1 MVGLLCRASAEG
13 RLVARATREWRQ
25 TVDLGRLDMR
35 DTIMEAIGIEVA
47 ELSAER
53 VVATMP
59 VHGPTK
65 QPFGVLHGGASVVLA
80 ETVASLGTYNL
91 IDQESQLAMGLEIN
105 ANHIRAKSE
114 GLVTAVGTPLHTGR
128 KVMVWDVRI
137 TDEDDKL
144 ICVSRC
150 TVAVVP
156 K

>member
-1 MVGLLCRASAEG
+1 
-13 RLVARATREWRQ
+13 
-25 TVDLGRLDMR
+25 
-35 DTIMEAIGIEVA
+35 
-47 ELSAER
+47 
-53 VVATMP
+53 MP

-91 IDQESQLAMGLEIN
+91 IDRESQLAMGLEIN
-105 ANHIRAKSE
+105 ANHIRAKND
-114 GLVTAVGTPLHTGR
+114 GLVTAVGTPLHRGR
-128 KVMVWDVRI
+128 KIMVWDVRI
-137 TDEDDKL
+137 TDEDERL

>member
-1 MVGLLCRASAEG
+1 MG
-13 RLVARATREWRQ
+13 RTQPSIEN
-25 TVDLGRLDMR
+25 
-35 DTIMEAIGIEVA
+35 TIMEAIGIEVA
-47 ELSAER
+47 ETSEDR

-80 ETVASLGTYNL
+80 ETVASVGTFNL
-91 IDQESQLAMGLEIN
+91 IDSEKELAVGLEIN
-105 ANHIRAKSE
+105 ANHVRSKSE
-114 GLVTAVGTPLHTGR
+114 GTVTAVGTPLHRGR

-137 TDEDDKL
+137 TDEEDKL

>member
-1 MVGLLCRASAEG
+1 MG
-13 RLVARATREWRQ
+13 RTQPNIEN
-25 TVDLGRLDMR
+25 
-35 DTIMEAIGIEVA
+35 TIIEAIGIEIT
-47 ELSAER
+47 ETSEDR
-53 VVATMP
+53 IVATMP

-80 ETVASLGTYNL
+80 ETVASVGTFNL
-91 IDQESQLAMGLEIN
+91 IDDEKELAMGLEIN
-105 ANHIRAKSE
+105 ANHVRSKSD
-114 GLVTAVGTPLHTGR
+114 GTVTAVGTPLHRGR

-137 TDEDDKL
+137 TDEEEKL

>member
-1 MVGLLCRASAEG
+1 
-13 RLVARATREWRQ
+13 
-25 TVDLGRLDMR
+25 VDPGQLDMR
-35 DTIMEAIGIEVA
+35 DTIMEAIGIEA
-47 ELSAER
+47 TDLSEDR

-91 IDQESQLAMGLEIN
+91 IDRESQLAMGLEIN
-105 ANHIRAKSE
+105 ANHIRAKND
-114 GLVTAVGTPLHTGR
+114 GLVTAVGTPLHRGR
-128 KVMVWDVRI
+128 KIMVWDVRI
-137 TDEDDKL
+137 TDEDERL

>member
-1 MVGLLCRASAEG
+1 MAQA
-13 RLVARATREWRQ
+13 AREWRQ

>member
-1 MVGLLCRASAEG
+1 
-13 RLVARATREWRQ
+13 
-25 TVDLGRLDMR
+25 
-35 DTIMEAIGIEVA
+35 MEAIGIEVTD
-47 ELSAER
+47 LSKDR

-65 QPFGVLHGGASVVLA
+65 QPFGILHGRASVVLA

-91 IDQESQLAMGLEIN
+91 IDQENQLAVGLEIN
-105 ANHIRAKSE
+105 ANHVRSKSE
-114 GLVTAVGTPLHTGR
+114 GIVTAVGTPLHTGR
-128 KVMVWDVRI
+128 KVMVWDIRI

-156 K
+156 KKG

>member
-1 MVGLLCRASAEG
+1 MAGLLCRASVEG
-13 RLVARATREWRQ
+13 RLVAQAARERRQ
-25 TVDLGRLDMR
+25 RVDLGRLDMR

>member
-1 MVGLLCRASAEG
+1 MAQA
-13 RLVARATREWRQ
+13 AREWRQ
-25 TVDLGRLDMR
+25 TVDLGRLDIR

>member
-1 MVGLLCRASAEG
+1 M
-13 RLVARATREWRQ
+13 
-25 TVDLGRLDMR
+25 D
-35 DTIMEAIGIEVA
+35 DTPVSTENTILEAIGVEVV
-47 ELSAER
+47 EVSEEE

-65 QPFGVLHGGASVVLA
+65 QPFGILHGGASLVLA
-80 ETVASLGTYNL
+80 ETVASLGTFNL
-91 IDQESQLAMGLEIN
+91 IDQKNELAVGLEIN
-105 ANHIRAKSE
+105 ANHVRSKSD
-114 GLVTAVGTPLHTGR
+114 GLVTATGRPLHRGR

-137 TDEDDKL
+137 TDEEDKL

>member
-1 MVGLLCRASAEG
+1 M
-13 RLVARATREWRQ
+13 
-25 TVDLGRLDMR
+25 DLGRLDIR